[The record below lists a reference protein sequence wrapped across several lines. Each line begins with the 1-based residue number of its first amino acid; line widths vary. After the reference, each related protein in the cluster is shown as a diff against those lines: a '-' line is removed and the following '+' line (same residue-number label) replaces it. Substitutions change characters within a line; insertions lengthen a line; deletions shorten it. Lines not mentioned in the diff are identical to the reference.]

1 MNPQP
6 PIRPL
11 VLIVEDDPVSGVFL
25 RDAAERFPADVTLAD
40 SLADARARLAHT
52 RYDLLLVDANLPDG
66 AGRDLLKTLRARG
79 NRTPALAHTAA
90 ADAQIEADLRADGF
104 LEVLCKP
111 LSMAD
116 LHAALAHHLTA
127 SSPPGAA
134 DHANDWDDTAALA
147 AVGGEAAHVDAL
159 RQLFLAELPTQ
170 CSRITAAHAN
180 GEVETMRAELHRLTA
195 SCGFVGAARLSSAV
209 RTLQAAP
216 ADTDALAAFQHAA
229 DALLRER

>member
-1 MNPQP
+1 MNPNP
-6 PIRPL
+6 PR
-11 VLIVEDDPVSGVFL
+11 VLLVEDDPVSAAFL
-25 RDAAERFPADVTLAD
+25 RDAATALPARVDVAGSMAEAMELA
-40 SLADARARLAHT
+40 AT
-52 RYDLLLVDANLPDG
+52 RSHDLYLVDANLPDG
-66 AGRDLLKTLRARG
+66 TGRDLLKTLRARG

-104 LEVLCKP
+104 LDVLCKP
-111 LSMAD
+111 LSMAE
-116 LHAALAHHLTA
+116 LHAALARHLTTA
-127 SSPPGAA
+127 SPPGAA

-209 RTLQAAP
+209 RALQAAP
-216 ADTDALAAFQHAA
+216 TDAGALAAFQNAA
-229 DALLRER
+229 DALLQDR

>member
-90 ADAQIEADLRADGF
+90 ADAQIEADLRAVGF

-116 LHAALAHHLTA
+116 LHAALARHLPAA
-127 SSPPGAA
+127 SAPKVAG
-134 DHANDWDDTAALA
+134 HASDWDDAAALA

-159 RQLFLAELPTQ
+159 RQLFLAELPAQ
-170 CSRITAAHAN
+170 RSRITAAHAN
-180 GEVETMRAELHRLTA
+180 GEAETMRAELHRLTA

-209 RTLQAAP
+209 HALQAAP
-216 ADTDALAAFQHAA
+216 ADAGALAAFQHAA